1 MLYKLHAHG
10 TYIDDIL
17 FGVIFVVKLAIFL
30 FFTSRIRE
38 SLNWKN
44 IQKQSLPNPREIL

>member
-17 FGVIFVVKLAIFL
+17 FGVIFVVKLAIF
-30 FFTSRIRE
+30 FVFYFTDKGE
-38 SLNWKN
+38 PELEEH
-44 IQKQSLPNPREIL
+44 QEAEPPQST